1 MPALHCGMF
10 VGRVVVHDQMK
21 LLVIRS
27 GIVNEAQELNP
38 FLMPVS
44 IQAHADHLAVVGR
57 LCRLFLRCLLENA
70 LTAPLISYNGVL
82 NKDGKSWLTAGQAFT
97 LTGCNLTGASVTIN
111 GVPAKLSSSAPTQIS
126 GVAPEGI
133 GAG

>member
-44 IQAHADHLAVVGR
+44 IQAHADHLAVGGIESSEQGR
-57 LCRLFLRCLLENA
+57 CAIAFVVVSHCPSPAFFERQTGLSPIQSLDLTLLIA
-70 LTAPLISYNGVL
+70 A
-82 NKDGKSWLTAGQAFT
+82 
-97 LTGCNLTGASVTIN
+97 
-111 GVPAKLSSSAPTQIS
+111 
-126 GVAPEGI
+126 
-133 GAG
+133 